1 MPLIGWLIKRE
12 AMAKDKFANY
22 ERIEMIPPSKLFLRV
37 PWEEGDPRDTVLAA
51 STIPETQEDIYVIRR
66 LQPKS
71 EYGRRS
77 PPTFILEIHQM
88 NSTRV
93 KRMHQLIIEEAYIEW
108 RDAQRQLVDFES
120 AFPGHPELLA
130 LNENPKEYY
139 RGGFHSYVPRKL
151 KIYVCPT
158 CHLRFWTLDDL
169 RDHRKD
175 KHQWISSQNPINPVN
190 HDKVAY
196 AFAHRRSAEGYNAH
210 SDGRRLTSYQTTVM
224 EWTDGGKL
232 IENATGYSSQTTQ
245 LMSAALQ
252 YVSPDYYAYAVPMG
266 TRDLVQQLKEQ
277 TVIATSQVG
286 PETVNLIR
294 AGRDKY
300 PSYFLEFLDRKGN
313 ILRHEEVPD
322 TNKTFIPKKA
332 YLEYMDAD
340 QCLVPFNEAFPGHL
354 DLAAMK
360 RKHPGTHRLTAA
372 ETVELPAPEPPKLTP
387 AAQELIDA
395 IREEGRQ
402 ADQVKR
408 MFGYPQK
415 NPNPVV
421 GKNQYF
427 LPHGLWHKISTKW
440 LAQSYVQHK
449 GSIEEIDLFKTSNN
463 RYFIERGLRLGMI
476 SPPWIYKY
484 ISKLKAI
491 REWRDADTRF
501 ATYAEAFQ

>member
-1 MPLIGWLIKRE
+1 
-12 AMAKDKFANY
+12 
-22 ERIEMIPPSKLFLRV
+22 
-37 PWEEGDPRDTVLAA
+37 
-51 STIPETQEDIYVIRR
+51 
-66 LQPKS
+66 
-71 EYGRRS
+71 
-77 PPTFILEIHQM
+77 
-88 NSTRV
+88 
-93 KRMHQLIIEEAYIEW
+93 
-108 RDAQRQLVDFES
+108 
-120 AFPGHPELLA
+120 
-130 LNENPKEYY
+130 
-139 RGGFHSYVPRKL
+139 
-151 KIYVCPT
+151 
-158 CHLRFWTLDDL
+158 
-169 RDHRKD
+169 
-175 KHQWISSQNPINPVN
+175 
-190 HDKVAY
+190 
-196 AFAHRRSAEGYNAH
+196 
-210 SDGRRLTSYQTTVM
+210 M

>member
-1 MPLIGWLIKRE
+1 
-12 AMAKDKFANY
+12 MAKDKFANY

-175 KHQWISSQNPINPVN
+175 KHQWISSQNTIVRNPVN
-190 HDKVAY
+190 NDSVAE
-196 AFAHRRSAEGYNAH
+196 AFAHHRSAEGNTAR
-210 SDGRRLTSYQTTVM
+210 SDGMRLISYSTTIM
-224 EWTDGGKL
+224 EWLDDGK
-232 IENATGYSSQTTQ
+232 IIQNATYYSSMTRN
-245 LMSAALQ
+245 LMDHALE
-252 YVSPDYYAYAVPMG
+252 YVSPDYYAYDVPMG
-266 TRDLVQQLKEQ
+266 TKDLVAHLKEQ
-277 TVIATSQVG
+277 TVIATSQVSG
-286 PETVNLIR
+286 KTVNLIR
-294 AGRDKY
+294 ANKSQY
-300 PSYFLEFLDRKGN
+300 TNYYLEFLDKKGN
-313 ILRHEEVPD
+313 IVNHEFIPNMERD
-322 TNKTFIPKKA
+322 SIPKKA
-332 YLEYMDAD
+332 YIEYMDAD
-340 QCLVPFNEAFPGHL
+340 RRLVPFNEAFPGHL
-354 DLAAMK
+354 GLAGLK
-360 RKHPGTHRLTAA
+360 RKHPGTYQLTPA
-372 ETVELPAPEPPKLTP
+372 EIVEIPPPAPPKLSP
-387 AAQELIDA
+387 AMQELVDA
-395 IREEGRQ
+395 IRDEGRQ

-408 MFGYPQK
+408 TLFGYPQK

-427 LPHGLWHKISTKW
+427 LPHGLWHKFSTKW

-449 GSIEEIDLFKTSNN
+449 GSIEEVDLFRTSNN
-463 RYFIERGLRLGMI
+463 RYFIERGLRLGMK

-484 ISKLKAI
+484 IPRLQAI

-501 ATYAEAFQ
+501 STYAEAFQ